1 MATIAQPRKLNEW
14 RAHWT
19 VVVPCFLGLLLV
31 AAHSHSLGVMMGPL
45 EREFGWSR
53 AEISAGGLVI
63 SLMSLVG
70 SPLVGNAVDR
80 IGARKIALFGVPF
93 YCLMLSSL
101 ALTSSSIL
109 NWLGLWILVAL
120 GTMTI
125 LPVVWLGA
133 INGVFSKSRG
143 MAMAIAMSGSGL
155 GAAMWPMLTNAL
167 VEAYGWRM
175 AYLGLALT
183 PIFVVFPAVFFLLRL
198 PQGSGDI
205 VRDPQA
211 LSANAARADTP
222 PRDWVNPRF
231 YRLLAAAFI
240 FAIASYALSN
250 NMVPVLIGE
259 GLSPA
264 MAAATVALLGI
275 GVIAGR
281 LLGGYLL
288 DTLDGNKV
296 AAGCVVL
303 QIIPI
308 VILLATSG
316 SQVWAALACLIVGLS
331 VGTELDAAAYLAA
344 RHFGSRNFGSV
355 FGIINGTLLF
365 SAGVAPM
372 AANYVYDVTR
382 SYDWVLIG
390 IIPPLLIAAILFL
403 TLGDYRQLDEE
414 TGHPLPP

>member
-1 MATIAQPRKLNEW
+1 M
-14 RAHWT
+14 
-19 VVVPCFLGLLLV
+19 
-31 AAHSHSLGVMMGPL
+31 
-45 EREFGWSR
+45 
-53 AEISAGGLVI
+53 
-63 SLMSLVG
+63 
-70 SPLVGNAVDR
+70 
-80 IGARKIALFGVPF
+80 
-93 YCLMLSSL
+93 
-101 ALTSSSIL
+101 
-109 NWLGLWILVAL
+109 
-120 GTMTI
+120 
-125 LPVVWLGA
+125 
-133 INGVFSKSRG
+133 
-143 MAMAIAMSGSGL
+143 
-155 GAAMWPMLTNAL
+155 
-167 VEAYGWRM
+167 
-175 AYLGLALT
+175 
-183 PIFVVFPAVFFLLRL
+183 
-198 PQGSGDI
+198 
-205 VRDPQA
+205 
-211 LSANAARADTP
+211 
-222 PRDWVNPRF
+222 NPRF

-250 NMVPVLIGE
+250 NMVPVLVGE

-414 TGHPLPP
+414 TGQPLPP